1 MSRAATI
8 HRATSE
14 TDIAV
19 TVDLDG
25 TGTTAIATGIGFL
38 DHMLTSLGRHAMLDL
53 DVRAK
58 GDLHID
64 FHHTTE
70 DTGIVLGQALVAAL
84 GEKRGIARFGH
95 ALVPMDD
102 ALVECAID
110 LSGRPH
116 FAWDVRFD
124 RPKIGEF
131 DTELFQEFFRALT
144 MAGLMNLH
152 LVQRA
157 GTNNH
162 HIAEACFKATAR
174 ALRMATFPDPRAG
187 NAVPS
192 TKGAL

>member
-1 MSRAATI
+1 MSRAASI

-14 TDIAV
+14 TDITV
-19 TVDLDG
+19 TLDLDG
-25 TGTTAIATGIGFL
+25 TGRTDIATGIGFL
-38 DHMLTSLGRHAMLDL
+38 DHMLTSLGRHGMLDL
-53 DVRAK
+53 TVRAK

-70 DTGIVLGQALVAAL
+70 DTGIVLGQALVAAV
-84 GEKRGIARFGH
+84 GEKRGIARFGA

-144 MAGLMNLH
+144 MTGLMNLH

-174 ALRMATFPDPRAG
+174 ALRMATAPDPRAG